1 MMAPV
6 AEFRSACS
14 TEEAVTWLAELGAD
28 GCVLAGG
35 TDVMMQYARHELGP
49 AAFVHIER
57 IEELAGVGR
66 DGVVRIGALVTHRRL
81 AEDAALRTSN
91 PALAD
96 AAATVGGWQTQSV
109 GTLGGNLCNGS
120 PAADSA
126 PPLLVADATVE
137 LQSRAGIRRVPL
149 EEFFLGRRRV
159 DRRPEELLTAVEVEP
174 LGSRQAEVYLKV
186 GRRGAMVVAVVGLAA
201 RLSFDARGAIAA
213 ARVALCS
220 AAPTPL
226 RVRSVEQALVGL
238 DAALPGWQDA
248 TSPSLRDGI
257 DALMHAVSPIGDL
270 RSSEAYRRAVLPGL
284 LARAIEIC
292 RARAGV
298 GVPEG

>member
-1 MMAPV
+1 
-6 AEFRSACS
+6 RSACS

>member
-6 AEFRSACS
+6 AEFRSVRS
-14 TEEAVTWLAELGAD
+14 TDEAVTSLTELGAD
-28 GCVLAGG
+28 ACVLAGG
-35 TDVMMQYARHELGP
+35 TDVMMQYARHELAP
-49 AAFVHIER
+49 VAFVHIEG
-57 IEELAGVGR
+57 IEELAGVRR
-66 DGVVRIGALVTHRRL
+66 DGLMRMGALVTHRRL
-81 AEDAALRTSN
+81 AEDAAIRTSN

-109 GTLGGNLCNGS
+109 GTLGGNVCNAS
-120 PAADSA
+120 PAADTA

-137 LQSRAGIRRVPL
+137 LQRRGGTRRVPL
-149 EEFFLGRRRV
+149 EEFFLGRRHV
-159 DRRPEELLTAVEVEP
+159 DRRPEELLTAVEAEP

-201 RLSFDARGAIAA
+201 RLTFSERGAISA

-238 DAALPGWQDA
+238 DPALPGGLDSR
-248 TSPSLRDGI
+248 SPSLRGAI
-257 DALMHAVSPIGDL
+257 DALAHAVSPIGDL
-270 RSSEAYRRAVLPGL
+270 RSSEAYRRAVLPRL